1 MGSMNVNKY
10 DKINIQRPEEFL
22 EYYNKI
28 MDGSNWT
35 EVPSRQVYLNEDFKQ
50 FSIYDPSGWETNANT
65 TKILNKI

>member
-1 MGSMNVNKY
+1 MNVNKY
-10 DKINIQRPEEFL
+10 DKINIQRSEEFL

-28 MDGSNWT
+28 MAGSNWT

-50 FSIYDPSGWETNANT
+50 FSIYDTSGWETNANT